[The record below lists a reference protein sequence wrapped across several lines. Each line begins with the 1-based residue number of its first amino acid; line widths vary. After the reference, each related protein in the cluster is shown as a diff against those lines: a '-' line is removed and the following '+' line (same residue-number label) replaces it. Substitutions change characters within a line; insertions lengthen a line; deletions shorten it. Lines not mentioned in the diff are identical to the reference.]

1 MGKYTLYYG
10 GTILTMEE
18 DLYAEALLVED
29 GRIVAVGKLEDVK
42 GQILHPDSSSP
53 SDDSLT
59 EPLTEA

>member
-1 MGKYTLYYG
+1 MRKYTLYYG

-42 GQILHPDSSSP
+42 GDRKSVV
-53 SDDSLT
+53 
-59 EPLTEA
+59 